1 MMPEQKEE
9 IVISG
14 IGGIF
19 PECDNVDELKELLF
33 NKTNGVTV
41 NSRRWKP
48 GIGLHFI
55 LLNFHIVFAFMVCY

>member
-1 MMPEQKEE
+1 MYEQKEE

-14 IGGIF
+14 IGGMF

-33 NKTNGVTV
+33 NKKNGVTV

-55 LLNFHIVFAFMVCY
+55 ILSFHILFTFMM